1 MLDKEN
7 SLYDTDKK
15 LFHGI
20 DKVFHSIKDHYG
32 PRISS
37 RSFLENQGYLVL
49 SRITLVDPYE
59 NIGVDFVK
67 AMAKHIHKKYL
78 DGVTTGIILLYA
90 LLKESYFFLD
100 QGLSLY
106 KLCFALRKMSE
117 KLLTSL
123 KKHAWPLKDGNKA
136 KGIVFSALPDLT
148 IATEMAEAFSSVGSD
163 GFISLSQLEMSH
175 MQITQ
180 GLQIPCGYISP
191 YFISS
196 SPPRIL
202 TLSQPRVFV
211 TDKKISTFL
220 SFLPLL
226 QELREHREHLLIFC
240 NGIDPDV
247 LSTFTVNKLEDLL
260 DIVVVDLSRHPD
272 LDPSLFEDITLFTG
286 TNVFSQDFSP
296 TIRLP
301 KRVSLGSCASIKIS
315 EEETIIIRGHSV
327 SEVLALKI
335 HQIEEE
341 IRTSSCQERKTTLI
355 KRKHRLQSSVAIVP
369 VHEENKLF
377 YSLALSTL
385 TAAVDKGY
393 IPGGGAGLFYASLHL
408 CDQEELSEEERTAI
422 KILHMCCRAPLEQ
435 LISNMKL
442 ESQVVLDKLLSLST
456 PSLGMNVISQQIE
469 DLIASGILDPL
480 SKIED
485 IFSSAL
491 ETGLKI
497 LSSKVI
503 ITHADT

>member
-49 SRITLVDPYE
+49 SRITLVDTYE

-78 DGVTTGIILLYA
+78 DGVTTGIILLYTF
-90 LLKESYFFLD
+90 LKESYFFLD

-191 YFISS
+191 YFISP
-196 SPPRIL
+196 SPQRIL

-211 TDKKISTFL
+211 TDKKITTFL

-226 QELREHREHLLIFC
+226 QELREHGEHLLIFC

-301 KRVSLGSCASIKIS
+301 ERVSLGSCASIKIS

-327 SEVLALKI
+327 SEVLALKT

-369 VHEENKLF
+369 VREENKLF

-408 CDQEELSEEERTAI
+408 CDQEELSEEERAAI

-485 IFSSAL
+485 IFSLAL

-503 ITHADT
+503 ITHADK